1 MADPNPSY
9 KLLLPLLRRHRKA
22 VIVFV
27 AVILTS
33 LAIEGLGVGAVI
45 SMLDAWGDGGIV
57 DRIPIL
63 SELRSQ
69 VNALTL
75 TQRVRLVAMVLL
87 AVVVA
92 DSVLQYAKNM
102 LSLRLSISVDAELKS
117 AFIKQVYAVSLRYI
131 NQQSSSHLAS
141 MLLAETTQAA
151 RLLFLIATIVA
162 SLVVLAMYA
171 IIMLAIS
178 WKLTLLATGLLC
190 IFAIPSRLLVPV
202 SKLNSAGGA
211 IVASRKQLYAI
222 TSESLTSVKLAHLY
236 SQEQAR
242 IRLVNEAANDYLHDL
257 QMSNENVC
265 RTKPLLNIFA
275 VVGLVS
281 LLVAGSFFAES
292 GDDSWL
298 ASTSVFLLIVF
309 RLLGPATAL
318 NTSHAQLANL
328 FPSFVSVHNFLNRAD
343 KPYTRSGNI
352 KCKDLKNGI
361 QFDNVS
367 FRYDEQGEP
376 ALRNLSFEIPYGK
389 KTAIVGASGSGKST
403 IINLLA
409 RLYDPDEGV
418 IRADSIDLR
427 ELETNSW
434 RQGIAVVSQENLLFH
449 SSVLENLKYSRPNA
463 TDEEAFAA
471 AKLAQI
477 DDFVQQL
484 PNGYDTIIG
493 DQGILISGGQR
504 QRLAIARALIADPK
518 FLIMDE
524 ATSALDSETERLI
537 QESVE
542 LYTKGRTALISAHRL
557 STVRDADNIIVLSN
571 GSIVEQG
578 THIEL
583 MAYESHYKQLVQAQN
598 APSSTSC

>member
-131 NQQSSSHLAS
+131 NQQSSSDLAS
-141 MLLAETTQAA
+141 MLLSETTQSA
-151 RLLFLIATIVA
+151 RLLYLIATIVA
-162 SLVVLAMYA
+162 SLVVLVMYL

-202 SKLNSAGGA
+202 SKLHTAGGA
-211 IVASRKQLYAI
+211 IVASRKQLFAI

-236 SQEQAR
+236 SQELAR
-242 IRLVNEAANDYLHDL
+242 IRLFNEAANDFLHDL
-257 QMSNENVC
+257 YVSNENVC

-275 VVGLVS
+275 VIGLVS
-281 LLVAGSFFAES
+281 LLVA
-292 GDDSWL
+292 
-298 ASTSVFLLIVF
+298 
-309 RLLGPATAL
+309 
-318 NTSHAQLANL
+318 
-328 FPSFVSVHNFLNRAD
+328 
-343 KPYTRSGNI
+343 
-352 KCKDLKNGI
+352 
-361 QFDNVS
+361 
-367 FRYDEQGEP
+367 
-376 ALRNLSFEIPYGK
+376 
-389 KTAIVGASGSGKST
+389 
-403 IINLLA
+403 
-409 RLYDPDEGV
+409 
-418 IRADSIDLR
+418 
-427 ELETNSW
+427 
-434 RQGIAVVSQENLLFH
+434 
-449 SSVLENLKYSRPNA
+449 
-463 TDEEAFAA
+463 
-471 AKLAQI
+471 
-477 DDFVQQL
+477 
-484 PNGYDTIIG
+484 
-493 DQGILISGGQR
+493 
-504 QRLAIARALIADPK
+504 
-518 FLIMDE
+518 
-524 ATSALDSETERLI
+524 
-537 QESVE
+537 
-542 LYTKGRTALISAHRL
+542 
-557 STVRDADNIIVLSN
+557 
-571 GSIVEQG
+571 
-578 THIEL
+578 
-583 MAYESHYKQLVQAQN
+583 
-598 APSSTSC
+598 

>member
-1 MADPNPSY
+1 M
-9 KLLLPLLRRHRKA
+9 
-22 VIVFV
+22 
-27 AVILTS
+27 
-33 LAIEGLGVGAVI
+33 
-45 SMLDAWGDGGIV
+45 
-57 DRIPIL
+57 
-63 SELRSQ
+63 
-69 VNALTL
+69 
-75 TQRVRLVAMVLL
+75 
-87 AVVVA
+87 
-92 DSVLQYAKNM
+92 
-102 LSLRLSISVDAELKS
+102 
-117 AFIKQVYAVSLRYI
+117 
-131 NQQSSSHLAS
+131 
-141 MLLAETTQAA
+141 
-151 RLLFLIATIVA
+151 
-162 SLVVLAMYA
+162 
-171 IIMLAIS
+171 
-178 WKLTLLATGLLC
+178 
-190 IFAIPSRLLVPV
+190 
-202 SKLNSAGGA
+202 
-211 IVASRKQLYAI
+211 
-222 TSESLTSVKLAHLY
+222 
-236 SQEQAR
+236 
-242 IRLVNEAANDYLHDL
+242 
-257 QMSNENVC
+257 
-265 RTKPLLNIFA
+265 
-275 VVGLVS
+275 
-281 LLVAGSFFAES
+281 
-292 GDDSWL
+292 
-298 ASTSVFLLIVF
+298 FLLIVF

-318 NTSHAQLANL
+318 NTSLAQLANL
-328 FPSFVSVHNFLNRAD
+328 FPSFVPVHNFLDRAD
-343 KPYTRSGNI
+343 KPYTRSGSI
-352 KCKDLKNGI
+352 KCKNLKNGI

-367 FRYDEQGEP
+367 FRYDEQGDP
-376 ALRNLSFEIPYGK
+376 ALCNLSFEIPYGK

-418 IRADSIDLR
+418 ILADSIDLR

-449 SSVLENLKYSRPNA
+449 SSVLENLKYSRPSA

-477 DDFVQQL
+477 DGFVQQL

-537 QESVE
+537 QEAVE

-598 APSSTSC
+598 APSLTSC